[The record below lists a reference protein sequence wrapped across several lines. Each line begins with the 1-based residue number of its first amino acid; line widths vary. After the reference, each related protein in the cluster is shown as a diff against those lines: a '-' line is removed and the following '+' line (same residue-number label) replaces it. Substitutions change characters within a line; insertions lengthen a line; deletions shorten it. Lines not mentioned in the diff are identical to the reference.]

1 MFQQQRDKNQR
12 RNTYGYHIRELD
24 RNEMPD
30 THSGTQYY
38 KPDGTR
44 HASKTGHQP
53 PTNKTTR

>member
-1 MFQQQRDKNQR
+1 MFQQQIDKNQR
-12 RNTYGYHIRELD
+12 RNPCGYHIRELD
-24 RNEMPD
+24 RKEMPD

-44 HASKTGHQP
+44 HAAKTGHQP